1 MLIGNGRAG
10 TDRSN
15 MVVTPSH
22 SATKVVSMDVFTR
35 RNTTALH
42 FSNNASLVA
51 YMAFLGQTGCNDEQT
66 NTNADD
72 YCKLHNRAPAY
83 VNMGLVQMHNMGTYQ
98 IMSTRNHAFS
108 NRDQKATISVE
119 EDLVLAYGSAAIV
132 IGGTGLIGA
141 FVFFGLRRSRKKKE
155 AEQALLDKIDK
166 QDSDVNLVPNAKPT
180 LVEKYPTLAAFAEWW
195 AWNYS
200 RMIFGIFIFLCQ
212 VGAFL
217 YGYFISLNNAYKAP
231 YFPYAKVTFVN

>member
-1 MLIGNGRAG
+1 MN
-10 TDRSN
+10 
-15 MVVTPSH
+15 
-22 SATKVVSMDVFTR
+22 VFER
-35 RNTTALH
+35 RNTSALH
-42 FSNNASLVA
+42 FSNNASAVA
-51 YMAFLGQTGCNDEQT
+51 YMAFLGQTGCNDDQT

-83 VNMGLVQMHNMGTYQ
+83 VNLGLVQMDNMGTYQ

-108 NRDQKATISVE
+108 NRDQKATVVVE

-155 AEQALLDKIDK
+155 AELLLAEKSE
-166 QDSDVNLVPNAKPT
+166 SDVNLVPAAKPT
-180 LVEKYPTLAAFAEWW
+180 LLEKYPALAKFVEWW
-195 AWNYS
+195 AWNYP
-200 RMIFGIFIFLCQ
+200 RMIFGIFIILCQ

-231 YFPYAKVTFVN
+231 YFPFAKVS